1 MPFLNLINNYLRGVD
16 MRFSEFGNY
25 EIKEHTNYTTELIAS
40 NAINIFDPKL
50 HQKMA
55 EQGKLRL
62 MLLNKVNHMAEEM
75 AKKDSGMS
83 QPFNFDQSFEEFLDF
98 RKRIDNSF
106 EAFLRLHRLR
116 SSSK

>member
-1 MPFLNLINNYLRGVD
+1 
-16 MRFSEFGNY
+16 MRFSEFGNS
-25 EIKEHTNYTTELIAS
+25 EFKKSNDYTTELIAS

-50 HQKMA
+50 KEKMA
-55 EQGKLRL
+55 EQGRMRL
-62 MLLNKVNHMAEEM
+62 QLLNQVNHMAEGL

-83 QPFNFDQSFEEFLDF
+83 FPFDYDQSFEEFLDF

-116 SSSK
+116 SSSR